1 MGMDVDS
8 VHGVMRHGMIVLVQ
22 GGRIVDVID
31 DGGRS
36 VIGKSPIP
44 SLHSQI

>member
-8 VHGVMRHGMIVLVQ
+8 VHGVMHHGLSRLVQ
-22 GGRIVDVID
+22 GGRIVDVIEE
-31 DGGRS
+31 GGRR
-36 VIGKSPIP
+36 VIGKSPSP